1 MRVVHTVAELAA
13 DAGGVFVPTMGALHA
28 GHASLVSQAA
38 RIAAGQRP
46 VIVSIFV
53 NPTQFN
59 DASDFARYPKTLD
72 ADLSLCERAGA
83 NIVLVPSV
91 EEVYAQSNLAI
102 GGVVLGLIHFPPV
115 AMQPLLEDA
124 FRMGHFAGVCQV
136 VSRLFDMVRPA
147 DAIFGQ
153 KDWQQLQVVR
163 AMTERTHP
171 SILITAGAT
180 VRESDG
186 LAMSSR
192 NRFLSAAD
200 RARAPAGYAALLAAQ
215 QQITP
220 AAAEAAMVEVLT
232 DAGLSVQYA
241 VVRDAQTLLPLAL
254 PTVRPAQC
262 LLACTL
268 GTIRLI
274 DNSPW
279 LPTHA

>member
-1 MRVVHTVAELAA
+1 MRVVHTAAELAA

-38 RIAAGQRP
+38 HAAAGQRP

-83 NIVLVPSV
+83 TVVLVPSV
-91 EEVYAQSNLAI
+91 AEVYAQNNLAI
-102 GGVVLGLIHFPPV
+102 GGVVLGLIHFPAV
-115 AMQPLLEDA
+115 AGQPQLEDA
-124 FRMGHFAGVCQV
+124 LRPGHFAGVCQV

-147 DAIFGQ
+147 EAIFGQ

-163 AMTERTHP
+163 AMAKRTHP
-171 SILITAGAT
+171 SIRITAGAT

-192 NRFLSAAD
+192 NRFLSTAD
-200 RARAPAGYAALLAAQ
+200 RARAPVGYAALMAAQ
-215 QQITP
+215 QEPTP

-232 DAGLSVQYA
+232 AAGLGVQYA
-241 VVRDAQTLLPLAL
+241 VVRDAETLLPLAM

-262 LLACTL
+262 LIACTL

-274 DNSPW
+274 DNAPW
-279 LPTHA
+279 LPTRA